1 MMGERTWPFPI
12 QLYGHPRDLRADPLV
27 TVPWAVLDG
36 DRRDIIDDGVNSST
50 EANDSEITDRL
61 QALGYY

>member
-1 MMGERTWPFPI
+1 MGERTLPVPVR
-12 QLYGHPRDLRADPLV
+12 LYGHPRDLRAGPLV

-36 DRRDIIDDGVNSST
+36 GRRNIVDDGVRSST
-50 EANDSEITDRL
+50 DAENNEITDRL